1 MGEKVIMP
9 MLPDVILL
17 GVPVSCSR
25 VFYSPCAVY
34 NIDARYVNHYQLP
47 ITNYLLPITHHWK
60 ISINTASP
68 IEFADNLQR
77 SA

>member
-17 GVPVSCSR
+17 GVSVSCSR

-47 ITNYLLPITHHWK
+47 ITYYLLLITGK
-60 ISINTASP
+60 
-68 IEFADNLQR
+68 
-77 SA
+77 